1 MVAIKH
7 KNVRQELLEALKLSL
22 ETGGYISGEILS
34 GKLHISRSAIWK
46 HVNNLKRDG
55 YKIASVTS
63 KGYKLESVPDLLLPD
78 ELMPGLN
85 TKMVGRE
92 IKYYSEIS
100 STNEEGR
107 RSAELGASDGTVIIA
122 ETQTS
127 GRGRRGRAWASP
139 QGGVWVSI
147 ILRPNIPPEHAPIL
161 TLLTGVAVARTIKL
175 ATNLTATLKWPNDV
189 RINGNKVCGILTE
202 ISAEPDMINYVVIGL
217 GINANITADKF
228 SKDIRDQ
235 VTSLELELEHIV
247 DRVEFTQLLFE
258 EFEKYYL
265 KFCCGDR
272 QVIPE
277 VLNAWRQLSDTL
289 GREVKIETINGAITG
304 RATDIAEDG
313 ALLVLAE
320 NGEVSRIIA
329 GDCIYLNNR
338 NVY

>member
-1 MVAIKH
+1 MVTIKH
-7 KNVRQELLEALKLSL
+7 KNVRQELLEALKHSL
-22 ETGGYISGEILS
+22 ETGEYISGETLS
-34 GKLHISRSAIWK
+34 GKLHISRAAVWK
-46 HVNNLKRDG
+46 HIRNLRKDE
-55 YKIASVTS
+55 YKIESVTNR
-63 KGYKLESVPDLLLPD
+63 GYRLISAPDLLLPD
-78 ELMPGLN
+78 ELIAGLK
-85 TKMVGRE
+85 TKLVGRE

-122 ETQTS
+122 ETQIR

-139 QGGVWVSI
+139 LGGVWLSI

-189 RINGNKVCGILTE
+189 LINGNKVCGILTE

-228 SKDIRDQ
+228 PKDIRDL
-235 VTSLELELEHIV
+235 VTSLELELEHKV
-247 DRVEFTQLLFE
+247 DRVKFTQLLFE

-265 KFCCGDR
+265 EFCSHDR
-272 QVIPE
+272 QIIPE
-277 VLNAWRQLSDTL
+277 VLDGWRQLTDTL
-289 GREVKIETINGAITG
+289 GREVKIETINGAIIG

-320 NGEVSRIIA
+320 NGMIRRIIA
-329 GDCIYLNNR
+329 GDCIYLNI
-338 NVY
+338 